1 MYSSW
6 CSRMSLRLWVLLI
19 AQPHP
24 VKVVFRSPLS
34 RESYTVDEVDEVAK
48 LIVALVLISRMMR
61 FY

>member
-1 MYSSW
+1 
-6 CSRMSLRLWVLLI
+6 MSLRLWVLLI